1 MREVTFYSNRYHIY
15 PPYILSAA
23 SENAAPVHSNER
35 RYTNGRL

>member
-15 PPYILSAA
+15 PPYTLMAA
-23 SENAAPVHSNER
+23 NEYAAAVHPKER